1 MLDGIWELGSSLFQ
15 AESKEE
21 VALRRFAGR
30 SGSEL
35 ALPALILVLHSR
47 PAKFM
52 PILLG
57 LSLALNVKLW
67 DRPGRRLGEIRER
80 SRVWLLRAIE
90 IGLEAEKGEG
100 KVVGW
105 GGEGTWAESV
115 GLGVALGLRG
125 LREVCPSVS
134 A

>member
-1 MLDGIWELGSSLFQ
+1 
-15 AESKEE
+15 
-21 VALRRFAGR
+21 
-30 SGSEL
+30 
-35 ALPALILVLHSR
+35 
-47 PAKFM
+47 
-52 PILLG
+52 
-57 LSLALNVKLW
+57 
-67 DRPGRRLGEIRER
+67 
-80 SRVWLLRAIE
+80 LRAIE